1 MNKTI
6 IFRFYK
12 NESLISKI
20 IRKITFGKYSHVAIQ
35 LDNIVYQALP
45 FKGVFAQ
52 HVSQEMDCQ
61 EMVVIEVD
69 ERTMWYIECY
79 LKYELGVGYDYGSI
93 FRFLFFANYKK
104 NNSWYC
110 SELADM
116 VFNTINGKGDDKL
129 ISPSEFY
136 VKVKGFA
143 DGINYTKPRPIY
155 GNDCNYDT
163 LEKFKEELKH
173 F

>member
-1 MNKTI
+1 M
-6 IFRFYK
+6 
-12 NESLISKI
+12 
-20 IRKITFGKYSHVAIQ
+20 AIQ
-35 LDNIVYQALP
+35 LDNVVYQALP

-52 HVSQEMDCQ
+52 HISQAMECQ
-61 EMVVIEVD
+61 EMVIIEVD
-69 ERTMWYIECY
+69 ERTFWYIECC
-79 LKYELGVGYDYGSI
+79 LKYELGVGYDYSSI

-116 VFNTINGKGDDKL
+116 ALGLIYPNSVDEKL

-136 VKVKGFA
+136 IKIKSFV

-155 GNDCNYDT
+155 STDYNYDT
-163 LEKFKEELKH
+163 LGDMNFGAK
-173 F
+173 